1 MHPYAQLPVTPAGCR
16 VMSKSRKIHNM
27 LLPRRYQ
34 KNMQIVLVG
43 FLPSD
48 HGRSC
53 EEHPYGCGN
62 AFIEVEGDGV
72 GRLIRLR
79 FIENTHLAGYE
90 MKDDGTD
97 GCRVCFAAREYG
109 TGNTAAK
116 LDGAI
121 LRITD
126 VVTPDCANSSMRALY
141 HRNRGYAY
149 AELV

>member
-1 MHPYAQLPVTPAGCR
+1 
-16 VMSKSRKIHNM
+16 
-27 LLPRRYQ
+27 
-34 KNMQIVLVG
+34 
-43 FLPSD
+43 
-48 HGRSC
+48 
-53 EEHPYGCGN
+53 
-62 AFIEVEGDGV
+62 
-72 GRLIRLR
+72 
-79 FIENTHLAGYE
+79 

-97 GCRVCFAAREYG
+97 GCRVRFAAREYAA
-109 TGNTAAK
+109 GNTAAK